1 MLQTTQEPTPKRV
14 ATTKIWYCRA
24 AKVVGTQ
31 HQQNSKT
38 LYVRKPEQ
46 CKYERIY
53 KFLRRGFLRIPA
65 KYPQH
70 AEGSCVRCEL
80 YTDAY
85 KVSFNAIL
93 TL

>member
-1 MLQTTQEPTPKRV
+1 MLQTTQEPSPKGV
-14 ATTKIWYCRA
+14 ATTKIRYCRA

-31 HQQNSKT
+31 HPQNS
-38 LYVRKPEQ
+38 VRKPEQ

-53 KFLRRGFLRIPA
+53 KFLRRGFLRILA

-80 YTDAY
+80 YIRCLQG
-85 KVSFNAIL
+85 VV
-93 TL
+93 